1 MKRASMDPD
10 GWLSRILLC
19 FAATA
24 GIMYVN
30 IMPAL
35 VDALQAGLSFSQ
47 QQSGRIGSLNT
58 YGGAFGALLMAFM
71 AARLP
76 WRRTLLVLSLLLVV
90 MDYSCLHVTHAGTM
104 MLLRFI
110 HGLFGGSMVGMAF
123 FIVARNLNPSR
134 TFGILMVLQYGLY
147 MVTIEIMPALVR
159 SSGIGALFHFLMVF
173 SGITFLFILAMPEY
187 PLRSVPVA
195 GADRAVVRNLPTMR
209 LLAMI
214 SVLLFQTGNM
224 SVNAYI
230 VGLGQHAGLD
240 LGYISDSLSISGLAG
255 LLGGVF
261 AMFMPTRWGL
271 EKPIVVSMLL
281 ATVSVLGVLFAG
293 NHLLWLV
300 SNMVNG
306 MAWALV
312 LSLLFGMCACFDL
325 TGKSAVWSGFM
336 SKLGLASGP
345 LLGSFVLGSQWHYAG
360 LIVMGAALVFLG
372 LLASLVPSRSA
383 DRVASLVDPT
393 A

>member
-209 LLAMI
+209 LLAMLTAQQLGTNFTTI
-214 SVLLFQTGNM
+214 IHLKARTRSGSTQAITILRRKFCIRKICRCGFTGLWIKGRIRLRT
-224 SVNAYI
+224 SQA
-230 VGLGQHAGLD
+230 
-240 LGYISDSLSISGLAG
+240 LSSRR
-255 LLGGVF
+255 
-261 AMFMPTRWGL
+261 PQ
-271 EKPIVVSMLL
+271 
-281 ATVSVLGVLFAG
+281 ATL
-293 NHLLWLV
+293 
-300 SNMVNG
+300 
-306 MAWALV
+306 
-312 LSLLFGMCACFDL
+312 
-325 TGKSAVWSGFM
+325 
-336 SKLGLASGP
+336 P
-345 LLGSFVLGSQWHYAG
+345 
-360 LIVMGAALVFLG
+360 FLMN
-372 LLASLVPSRSA
+372 
-383 DRVASLVDPT
+383 
-393 A
+393 